1 MFIGRDGANLRMK
14 LIIIAL
20 PPKPNK
26 RKIIWTKRIKRL
38 IWEEK

>member
-20 PPKPNK
+20 PTNPNK
-26 RKIIWTKRIKRL
+26 MKIIWTKRIERL